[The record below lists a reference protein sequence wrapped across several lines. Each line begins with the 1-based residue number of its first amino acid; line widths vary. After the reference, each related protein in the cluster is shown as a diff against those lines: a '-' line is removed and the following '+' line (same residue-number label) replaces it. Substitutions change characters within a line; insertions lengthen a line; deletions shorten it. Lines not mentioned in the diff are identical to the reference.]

1 MSPQDPATFRTRPEH
16 RWPVLIALAVG
27 TGLYAVLPS
36 EASGVLRYVVVGAG
50 VLCAIPMIAT
60 NPARLTRD
68 SRLGRGFALAF
79 TALLLLANQVALVLL
94 IRQLLQGEGEGATTL
109 LGAAQ
114 VWAIN
119 VIGYAVVYWEMDR
132 GGPIARRR
140 DLRDALPAADFQFPQ
155 DSDGDAVSE
164 VRRRSSD
171 VDDWAPGYV
180 DYLYFSASNA
190 MAFSP
195 TDVMPLTAR
204 AKLFMMVQAVSG
216 FILLALVI
224 ARSVNVLN

>member
-1 MSPQDPATFRTRPEH
+1 MSDRESAAFRTRPEH

-36 EASGVLRYVVVGAG
+36 DASGALRYIVVAAG
-50 VLCAIPMIAT
+50 VLCAIPMVVT
-60 NPARLTRD
+60 NPSRLTRE
-68 SRLGRGFALAF
+68 SRVGRGFALAF
-79 TALLLLANQVALVLL
+79 TALLLAANQVALFLL
-94 IRQLLQGEGEGATTL
+94 VHQLLRGEGSGAATL

-140 DLRDALPAADFQFPQ
+140 DPRDALPAADFQFPQ
-155 DSDGDAVSE
+155 DSDRDAVSE
-164 VRRRSSD
+164 VARRSSG
-171 VDDWAPGYV
+171 VEDWAPGYV

-195 TDVMPLTAR
+195 TDVMPLSTR
-204 AKLFMMVQAVSG
+204 AKLFMMAQAISG

-224 ARSVNVLN
+224 ARSVNVLA